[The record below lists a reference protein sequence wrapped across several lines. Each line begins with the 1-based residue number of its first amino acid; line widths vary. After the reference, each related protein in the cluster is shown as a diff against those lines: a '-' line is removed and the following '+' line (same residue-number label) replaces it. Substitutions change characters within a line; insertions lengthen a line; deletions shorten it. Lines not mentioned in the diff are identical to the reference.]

1 MLCTEY
7 LVYLQF
13 ILISMMLLIK
23 IFLQVYKSILI
34 QNQTSAEGKTV
45 QQSLLS
51 NAWYY
56 TLIYGIFEISIK
68 NFTASTYR
76 HQ

>member
-1 MLCTEY
+1 MLYTEY

-13 ILISMMLLIK
+13 ILRSMI
-23 IFLQVYKSILI
+23 YNSILI